1 MLDAI
6 TAQRLRL
13 IGRLESFDADQWDA
27 PSLCAGWRVRDVI
40 GHLVSIL
47 DMSVRRIML
56 GSVKAGGFHRF
67 AERGAKEY
75 GERDP
80 IALMARYRE
89 LATKRFAPPV
99 VGPIAPM
106 GDVFVHTRDIERPLG
121 LAADLDPVVLR
132 TLLDHFCGGRARGFV
147 PASRT
152 AGLSFAA
159 TDVAWEAGE
168 GPRVEG
174 PAEAVML
181 AVNGRSAALVDL
193 GGDGAAELGRRLAA

>member
-47 DMSVRRIML
+47 DMPVRRIML

-67 AERGAKEY
+67 AERVAKEY

-80 IALMARYRE
+80 VALTARYPE
-89 LATKRFAPPV
+89 LATRRFAPPV

-121 LAADLDPVVLR
+121 MTATSTRSCCGRCSTTSAGVGPVAS
-132 TLLDHFCGGRARGFV
+132 CQPAGR
-147 PASRT
+147 PASASRRPISR
-152 AGLSFAA
+152 GRP
-159 TDVAWEAGE
+159 G
-168 GPRVEG
+168 RVRG
-174 PAEAVML
+174 SKA
-181 AVNGRSAALVDL
+181 RQ
-193 GGDGAAELGRRLAA
+193 RR